1 MGMSPV
7 SGRKN
12 IINNYKK
19 KVEDGQNQKCVLES
33 SKNSAKEMPNL
44 TSEVKL
50 LGQGNREIKMVRG
63 VSDVTS
69 LGVTPWPHEFSYFL
83 NSGASE
89 GNFGLR
95 EYSIFEVLQHGL
107 LAASVPAN
115 KISNSE

>member
-33 SKNSAKEMPNL
+33 SKNSAKEMPNV

-63 VSDVTS
+63 VSDATS
-69 LGVTPWPHEFSYFL
+69 LGVTPWPQLFS
-83 NSGASE
+83 E
-89 GNFGLR
+89 LR
-95 EYSIFEVLQHGL
+95 SIRR
-107 LAASVPAN
+107 
-115 KISNSE
+115 